1 MISNKIKNM
10 GYRMEQLG
18 VPKSRIAYY
27 CTSAQQEIKSSAMA
41 LAVKII
47 SESQVAATDG
57 VSPSTILKNIEL
69 DFNSGYAHMTPSS
82 DNQHEVSDVPF
93 PQLPWAKKQ
102 SNGIE
107 RQPEPNTTASKNQSA
122 VTSGV
127 DGQNKLSEMASQ
139 VANAM
144 ITIPKNK
151 LSKNKNQIAED
162 HRESDSPS
170 FSAKKDITASIM
182 DLNSKMIVEIET
194 IADSIINKYIKIA
207 TSDIRRR

>member
-1 MISNKIKNM
+1 MIFNKIKNM
-10 GYRMEQLG
+10 EYHMEQKG
-18 VPKSRIAYY
+18 VPKNRIAYY

-57 VSPSTILKNIEL
+57 ISPSMILKNIEL
-69 DFNSGYAHMTPSS
+69 DFNSGYVHMTPSS
-82 DNQHEVSDVPF
+82 DNDHDVSDIPF

-102 SNGIE
+102 SNVTE
-107 RQPEPNTTASKNQSA
+107 RQSEPNITVSKKQSA
-122 VTSGV
+122 VTSSV

-139 VANAM
+139 VAAAM

-151 LSKNKNQIAED
+151 VSKNKNQITED

-170 FSAKKDITASIM
+170 FKANKDITASIM

>member
-10 GYRMEQLG
+10 EYHMEQLG
-18 VPKSRIAYY
+18 VPKSRIVYY
-27 CTSAQQEIKSSAMA
+27 CTNAQQEIKNSAMM

-57 VSPSTILKNIEL
+57 VSPSMILKNIEL

-82 DNQHEVSDVPF
+82 NNDHDVSDIPF
-93 PQLPWAKKQ
+93 PQLPWAKRQ
-102 SNGIE
+102 SNNIE
-107 RQPEPNTTASKNQSA
+107 KQLEPNIMASKNQSA
-122 VTSGV
+122 AASSV

-139 VANAM
+139 VATAM

-151 LSKNKNQIAED
+151 VSKNKNQIAED
-162 HRESDSPS
+162 HRESNSPS

-194 IADSIINKYIKIA
+194 IADNIINKYIKIA